1 MLHVGANQEEDVNV
15 VKREMRVRVG
25 GGGFEMDGLRGDGTA
40 SRSSGTNLKD
50 GEGRS

>member
-15 VKREMRVRVG
+15 VKREIRVR

>member
-15 VKREMRVRVG
+15 VKREIRVRG

-40 SRSSGTNLKD
+40 SRSSGTNCKD